1 MTLTASLPLS
11 RTSDAAS
18 SGLAASP
25 VTGQAPSGLT
35 ARPPSLPLAQ
45 TLSCCH
51 YGPLLLVGRECHSEE
66 PAEGPSLLRPPQ
78 PSRQSRGLSG
88 AQRDD
93 ESGLLAS
100 TAGVRTLPT
109 PGAGERGPRP
119 GNRDPGCQETYLAEQ
134 VGGRPGG
141 ARGHGRRREKPTAPS
156 LIAEGRR
163 LGHSPR
169 GHVQVLL
176 DLSVL
181 RLCTCICVF
190 DVTTSGSVY
199 AQKKEKQPPLCP
211 PGPASCVGRAFSG
224 LRFPL
229 PRRQTSGRGGGDFT
243 PRPGVSEKHGE
254 ASLPRWRGPPAP

>member
-1 MTLTASLPLS
+1 MPLGRARRRPLPPAAPSALTAEPWPLWSPKRRREWPPREHS
-11 RTSDAAS
+11 RCED
-18 SGLAASP
+18 P
-25 VTGQAPSGLT
+25 
-35 ARPPSLPLAQ
+35 ARPRSWGEG
-45 TLSCCH
+45 T
-51 YGPLLLVGRECHSEE
+51 
-66 PAEGPSLLRPPQ
+66 PAR
-78 PSRQSRGLSG
+78 
-88 AQRDD
+88 
-93 ESGLLAS
+93 
-100 TAGVRTLPT
+100 
-109 PGAGERGPRP
+109 
-119 GNRDPGCQETYLAEQ
+119 NRDPGCQETYLAEQ

-141 ARGHGRRREKPTAPS
+141 AREHGRRLEKPTAPS

-199 AQKKEKQPPLCP
+199 PQKKEKQPPPLCP

-224 LRFPL
+224 LGFPL

-254 ASLPRWRGPPAP
+254 ASLPRWREPPAP